1 MQNLTAFFWMGVT
14 LASGVAHAAAS
25 PLPSLV
31 DTTARIEYGH
41 VEGTARLLVKV
52 DGLDTTA
59 MAQTDL
65 LGNVAD
71 SSLPKPTSVSID
83 KDRPEIQ
90 QHGATSRMW
99 LLTLA
104 VKDLPTN
111 TTQTRYLTVTLG
123 GKDVTLAY
131 TLTNTAADK
140 FTWTVRGPPAITVVP
155 GGSVPI
161 SLSMGN
167 VPATGVTVLRTDLV
181 DKSTHAPISETGLSL
196 CRSST
201 RSCTDESITLGPSEP
216 GKLWLWGANTPG
228 RFEGTVTIATPEK
241 PEGDPM
247 TITVYVTSIWYE
259 LAGVGAILIGVILS
273 WFFTVVIKNRINR
286 DQLLLPVAALLE
298 TLGLIKAELTTNPT
312 PTPVVNVTTKLANI
326 KLALSTTNL
335 QLAGLPPPVPAPWSA
350 PPTTA
355 SVDGYRTYIQTQS
368 DWTSALQL
376 IVESGLA
383 PTWTKW
389 KSTPPAQQSIIEAG
403 LSQIDLL
410 MEVST
415 PPAINALQAQIQ
427 ALLTKLNADLAV
439 ARIVVLAASIPATT
453 VRSTDQ
459 IQIEVA
465 RLGVAAWAFIAVATS
480 LAGAYILIFSPAAVG
495 FGNPQD
501 FLLCLLWG
509 FGFSAGPQLMQ
520 STTNSISATF
530 GVAR

>member
-1 MQNLTAFFWMGVT
+1 MKNLTAFFWMWLLLTSV
-14 LASGVAHAAAS
+14 LAHAATQ
-25 PLPSLV
+25 PPPSLV

-41 VEGTARLLVKV
+41 VEGTARLLLKV

-65 LGNVAD
+65 LGDVAD
-71 SSLPKPTSVSID
+71 SSLPKPTSVSIG
-83 KDRPEIQ
+83 KDRPEI

-111 TTQTRYLTVTLG
+111 TTQARYLTVTLG
-123 GKDVTLAY
+123 GKDATLAY
-131 TLTNTAADK
+131 TLTNMAADK
-140 FTWTVRGPPAITVVP
+140 FTWTVRGPPAITIVP
-155 GGSVPI
+155 GAPVPI

-167 VPATGVTVLRTDLV
+167 VPASAVTVLRSDLV
-181 DKSTHAPISETGLSL
+181 DKSTHAPISETGLNL

-201 RSCTDESITLGPSEP
+201 LSCATESITLGPSEP

-241 PEGDPM
+241 PEGDP
-247 TITVYVTSIWYE
+247 ITLSVYVTSIWYE
-259 LAGVGAILIGVILS
+259 LAGVGAILVGVIVS
-273 WFFTVVIKNRINR
+273 WFFTVFIKSRINR
-286 DQLLLPVAALLE
+286 DQLLLPVAALVE
-298 TLGLIKAELTTNPT
+298 TLGLIKAELTANPT
-312 PTPVVNVTTKLANI
+312 QINAVNVTTKLTNI
-326 KLALSTTNL
+326 MSALSAVNL
-335 QLAGLPPPVPAPWSA
+335 QLAGLPPTVPSPWTA

-355 SVDGYRTYIQTQS
+355 GVDGYRAYIQTQS

-376 IVESGLA
+376 IVQSGLA
-383 PTWTKW
+383 PTWAKW
-389 KSTPPAQQSIIEAG
+389 KSTPQVRQNIVEAA

-410 MEVST
+410 MAVPT
-415 PPAINALQAQIQ
+415 PPAINALQAQLQ
-427 ALLTKLNADLAV
+427 VLLTKLNADLAG
-439 ARIVVLAASIPATT
+439 AGIVVLAASMPVTT

-465 RLGVAAWAFIAVATS
+465 RLGMAAWAFIAVATS
-480 LAGAYILIFSPAAVG
+480 LAGAYILVFSPTAVG
-495 FGNPQD
+495 FGNPLD

-509 FGFSAGPQLMQ
+509 FGLSAGPQLMQ

>member
-1 MQNLTAFFWMGVT
+1 MQNLTAFFWMGIA
-14 LASGVAHAAAS
+14 LASGVAHSAGS
-25 PLPSLV
+25 PLPTLV

-41 VEGTARLLVKV
+41 VEGTARLLLKV
-52 DGLDTTA
+52 DGLDATT

-65 LGNVAD
+65 LGNVVD

-99 LLTLA
+99 LFTLA

-111 TTQTRYLTVTLG
+111 TTQARYLIVTFG
-123 GKDVTLAY
+123 GKDATLAY

-140 FTWTVRGPPAITVVP
+140 FTWTVRGPPAIMVAP
-155 GGSVPI
+155 GGAVPI

-196 CRSST
+196 CRSAT
-201 RSCTDESITLGPSEP
+201 QSCTDESITLGPSKP
-216 GKLWLWGANTPG
+216 GTLWLWGANTPG

-247 TITVYVTSIWYE
+247 TITVYVTSICYE

-273 WFFTVVIKNRINR
+273 WFVTVFIKNRINR

-298 TLGLIKAELTTNPT
+298 TLELIKVELTTNST
-312 PTPVVNVTTKLANI
+312 PANPVNVTSKVANI
-326 KLALSTTNL
+326 KSALSTTNL
-335 QLAGLPPPVPAPWSA
+335 QLAGLPPSVPAPWSA

-355 SVDGYRTYIQTQS
+355 GVDGYRTYIQTQS

-376 IVESGLA
+376 IVQSGLA
-383 PTWTKW
+383 PTWEKW
-389 KSTPPAQQSIIEAG
+389 KSTPPAQRNIIEAA

-410 MEVST
+410 MVAST

-427 ALLTKLNADLAV
+427 ALLTKLDADLAV
-439 ARIVVLAASIPATT
+439 AGIVVLGASVPVTT

-465 RLGVAAWAFIAVATS
+465 RLGMAAWAFVAAATS
-480 LAGAYILIFSPAAVG
+480 LAGAYILIFSPTAVG
-495 FGNPQD
+495 FGSPQD

-509 FGFSAGPQLMQ
+509 FGLSAGPQLMQ
-520 STTNSISATF
+520 STTNSISTTF